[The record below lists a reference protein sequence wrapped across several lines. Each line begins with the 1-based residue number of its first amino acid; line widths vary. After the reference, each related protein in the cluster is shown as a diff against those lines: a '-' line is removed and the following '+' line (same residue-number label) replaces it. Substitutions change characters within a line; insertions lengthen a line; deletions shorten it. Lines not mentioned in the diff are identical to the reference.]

1 MTFNASTGELC
12 LTSLPRGC
20 FSTTTYN
27 FTVTDVTGYA
37 VSTAADIRDGVC
49 TPINVPQPSYSVC
62 APYDIAVDAYNPL
75 VTYPTVYKTVDQ
87 GELIRY

>member
-1 MTFNASTGELC
+1 MTFNASTGELI

-20 FSTTTYN
+20 FPTTIYN

-49 TPINVPQPSYSVC
+49 TPINVPQSSYFVC
-62 APYDIAVDAYNPL
+62 APYDIAAGAYNPL